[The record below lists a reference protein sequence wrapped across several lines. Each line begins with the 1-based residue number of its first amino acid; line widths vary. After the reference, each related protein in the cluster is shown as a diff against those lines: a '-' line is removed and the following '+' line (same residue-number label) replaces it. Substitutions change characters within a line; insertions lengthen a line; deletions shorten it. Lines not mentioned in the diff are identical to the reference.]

1 MSEAPPSPRSVIVV
15 AVRDEQR
22 ADQVATELRRRY
34 DADYEVRVAN
44 TAAAA
49 AAVLDE
55 VCAAGGTVALLL
67 ADDASPLESD
77 VSVFVHARRVFPDVR
92 RGLLVEWGAWA
103 DPVESQTVL
112 GLMAEGHIDYYVLR
126 PWRTPDEY
134 FHRTVTEFLL
144 EWDRAFDQRAREVTI
159 IADPSW
165 SRAHDL
171 RSLLGRAGVPHAFRD
186 MRSPEASQLLDAL
199 GRAGRPRRLSS
210 SCTTAGCC
218 ATPATSKPPRPTGCP
233 PSCPRST
240 RPTSW

>member
-1 MSEAPPSPRSVIVV
+1 MSETPPPPRSVIVV

-49 AAVLDE
+49 AAALDE

-144 EWDRAFDQRAREVTI
+144 EWDRAYDQR
-159 IADPSW
+159 D
-165 SRAHDL
+165 
-171 RSLLGRAGVPHAFRD
+171 
-186 MRSPEASQLLDAL
+186 
-199 GRAGRPRRLSS
+199 
-210 SCTTAGCC
+210 
-218 ATPATSKPPRPTGCP
+218 RPT
-233 PSCPRST
+233 
-240 RPTSW
+240 